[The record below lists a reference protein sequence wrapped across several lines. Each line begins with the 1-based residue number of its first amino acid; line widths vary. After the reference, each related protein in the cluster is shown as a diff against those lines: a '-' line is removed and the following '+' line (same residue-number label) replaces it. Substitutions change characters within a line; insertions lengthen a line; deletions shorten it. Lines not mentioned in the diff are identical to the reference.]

1 MFSHSVS
8 DRLDELKKSVT
19 KADTIL
25 KAVLKS
31 LKTFHKA
38 GELFDK
44 LEASWTASMKELEE
58 NSHITEPIP
67 WIPLQNEPARE
78 VPSSQAAT
86 SSVLNVERV
95 VRENVPQVIH
105 PGWSAAERDRANE
118 VCSSCT
124 PP

>member
-8 DRLDELKKSVT
+8 DRLDDLKKSVT

-44 LEASWTASMKELEE
+44 LEAS
-58 NSHITEPIP
+58 
-67 WIPLQNEPARE
+67 
-78 VPSSQAAT
+78 
-86 SSVLNVERV
+86 
-95 VRENVPQVIH
+95 
-105 PGWSAAERDRANE
+105 
-118 VCSSCT
+118 
-124 PP
+124 

>member
-58 NSHITEPIP
+58 NSHITEAIP
-67 WIPLQNEPARE
+67 WIPLQNGPA
-78 VPSSQAAT
+78 
-86 SSVLNVERV
+86 
-95 VRENVPQVIH
+95 
-105 PGWSAAERDRANE
+105 
-118 VCSSCT
+118 
-124 PP
+124 

>member
-1 MFSHSVS
+1 
-8 DRLDELKKSVT
+8 VT

-67 WIPLQNEPARE
+67 WIPLQNGPARE

-86 SSVLNVERV
+86 SSVVNVERV

>member
-8 DRLDELKKSVT
+8 DRLDEVKKSVT

-44 LEASWTASMKELEE
+44 LAASWTTSMKELEE
-58 NSHITEPIP
+58 NSHITEAIA
-67 WIPLQNEPARE
+67 WIPLQNGPARE
-78 VPSSQAAT
+78 VASSQAAT
-86 SSVLNVERV
+86 PSVINTERV

-105 PGWSAAERDRANE
+105 PGWSVAEKDRANE

>member
-1 MFSHSVS
+1 MLSHSVS

-44 LEASWTASMKELEE
+44 LEASWTVSMKELEE

-67 WIPLQNEPARE
+67 WIPLQNVPARE

-86 SSVLNVERV
+86 S
-95 VRENVPQVIH
+95 
-105 PGWSAAERDRANE
+105 
-118 VCSSCT
+118 T
-124 PP
+124 PPDETAA

>member
-8 DRLDELKKSVT
+8 DRLDDLKKSVT

-44 LEASWTASMKELEE
+44 LEASWTASMKDLEE
-58 NSHITEPIP
+58 NSHITEAIQ
-67 WIPLQNEPARE
+67 WIPLHVCKMGQHEKW
-78 VPSSQAAT
+78 QAAK
-86 SSVLNVERV
+86 LRHL
-95 VRENVPQVIH
+95 R
-105 PGWSAAERDRANE
+105 W
-118 VCSSCT
+118 
-124 PP
+124 

>member
-8 DRLDELKKSVT
+8 DRLDEVKKSVT
-19 KADTIL
+19 KAETIL

-67 WIPLQNEPARE
+67 WIPLQNGPARE

-86 SSVLNVERV
+86 SSVVNVERV

-105 PGWSAAERDRANE
+105 PGRSAAERDRANE

>member
-67 WIPLQNEPARE
+67 WIPLQNGPARE
-78 VPSSQAAT
+78 VASSQAAT
-86 SSVLNVERV
+86 PSVVNAERV

-105 PGWSAAERDRANE
+105 PGWSAAE
-118 VCSSCT
+118 
-124 PP
+124 